1 MATRLLALNA
11 GSSSLK
17 FAVFLAPAGAP
28 PHAELRGKVARAG
41 TGTEFET
48 VATDAGVPER
58 GRDDAAF
65 GHDAAIA
72 RIVALLRRRDMLGSI
87 AAVGHRVVHGGGR
100 FDRPVRVTAEV
111 VAVLEAVAALAPLHM
126 PPALAGIAACTTHL
140 PGRPQVACFDT
151 GFHAAMPETS
161 WRLPLP
167 DAFAARGIRRYGF
180 HGLNYEHV
188 AATLPALAGG
198 AMPTRTVVF
207 HLGAG
212 ASLCAMRD
220 GRGIAT
226 SMGFSTLEG
235 LMMGTRSGSIDPG
248 VILHLVEREGMA
260 IAEVSRLLYHQAG
273 LLGVSGESADMR
285 VLLASGSAGARR
297 AIELFCARAAA
308 EAAATLPALQGL
320 DAVVFT
326 GGVGEN
332 AAPIRAG
339 IAARLAFAGLRLD
352 ADANARHA
360 PAIHTR
366 DSTVRAWIV
375 PADEEATIA
384 RAALGLGVVATAR

>member
-1 MATRLLALNA
+1 MTTRILAVNA

-17 FAVFLAPAGAP
+17 FALFDAADAAALAPA
-28 PHAELRGKVARAG
+28 LRGRIARLG
-41 TGTEFET
+41 TGTDIE
-48 VATDAGVPER
+48 VADGAGR
-58 GRDDAAF
+58 ILLSGR
-65 GHDAAIA
+65 HDTPFDHSAAIA
-72 RIVALLRRRDMLGSI
+72 ALVADLRARDLFESV
-87 AAVGHRVVHGGGR
+87 AAIGHRVVHGGGR
-100 FDRPVRVTAEV
+100 FDAPVRVTP
-111 VAVLEAVAALAPLHM
+111 AVREALRSIAALAPLHM
-126 PPALAGIAACTTHL
+126 PPALAGIDACATQL

-151 GFHAAMPETS
+151 AFHSTMPETS

-167 DAFAARGIRRYGF
+167 DAYAERGIRRYGF

-188 AATLPALAGG
+188 VASLPALAGG
-198 AMPTRTVVF
+198 AMPGRVVVF

-220 GRGIAT
+220 GRCVAT

-248 VILHLVEREGMA
+248 VVLHLLEREHMPV
-260 IAEVSRLLYHQAG
+260 AEVARLLYHEAG

-285 VLLASGSAGARR
+285 VLLASERPGAKR

-308 EAAATLPALQGL
+308 EAAATLPSLQGL

-332 AAPIRAG
+332 AAEVRAR
-339 IAARLAFAGLRLD
+339 IAQRLAFTGLVLDDAANRARREVLHAGG
-352 ADANARHA
+352 
-360 PAIHTR
+360 
-366 DSTVRAWIV
+366 STVRAWIV
-375 PADEEATIA
+375 PADEERTIA
-384 RAALGLGVVATAR
+384 QAARRLGAAAGA